1 MVKSNYRYESFKFK
15 SGQRWGVLVDASTGI
30 PLDYE
35 NYFITLKHFKQ
46 ASSINTVKATAYC
59 LRFFADIC
67 DFLKIDIE
75 DRFRKGVLLT
85 PSEIEVISYWLSKRT
100 DDLYGRISRE
110 SESNVIPFTRRRI
123 ETKKY
128 VIVVDE
134 NLVEPETAYN
144 RINLIA
150 EYLEWIAEFFGVANT
165 KDIAKMKA
173 RLIRHLPHV
182 KFKMSNNSESFKSL
196 EQKDKT
202 ALLELVEPE
211 SKNNP
216 WKDEGVKFRNKL
228 IVHILMYVGCRKGE
242 LLSLKAT
249 DIDPSVRLLKIIKNP
264 DDKFDSRKNPA
275 LAKTL
280 NRDIEINSE
289 LHELIQDYILK
300 YRSKIKGSNKSP
312 YLFLSHQRGIQS
324 GKPLSIEAVDKIFI
338 QISNALGFDCF
349 PHALRH
355 TWNDDFSEKVEE
367 FLNSGDMSESQVE
380 DLRSY
385 LMGWKPDSG
394 TARTY
399 TKRYQQKKALKL
411 GLYLQ
416 KKVRN
421 DDKEIIDVLN
431 MDLPF

>member
-1 MVKSNYRYESFKFK
+1 MGKSNYRYESFKFS
-15 SGQRWGVLVDASTGI
+15 SGQRWGVLVDAETGV

-59 LRFFADIC
+59 LKFFADIC
-67 DFLKIDIE
+67 DYAKIDIE
-75 DRFRKGVLLT
+75 DRFRKGILLT
-85 PSEIEVISYWLSKRT
+85 LSEIEVITSWLSKYT
-100 DDLYGRISRE
+100 NALYEQISRK
-110 SESNVIPFTRRRI
+110 SESNILPLTRRRI
-123 ETKKY
+123 ETKKQ

-144 RINLIA
+144 RINIIA
-150 EYLEWIAEFFGVANT
+150 EYLEWLAETFGVANDQ
-165 KDIAKMKA
+165 DISKMKA
-173 RLIRHLPHV
+173 RIIRHLPKV
-182 KFKMSNNSESFKSL
+182 KFKMSNNGEVFKSL
-196 EQKDKT
+196 DQKEKT
-202 ALLELVEPE
+202 AVLELVEPE

-216 WKDEGVKFRNKL
+216 WRDEGVKFRNKL

-242 LLSLKAT
+242 LLGLKAT
-249 DIDPSVRLLKIIKNP
+249 DIDPSIRLLKIVKNP
-264 DDKFDSRKNPA
+264 DDKYDSRKNPA

-280 NRDIEINSE
+280 NRDIEINRE

-312 YLFLSHQRGIQS
+312 YLFLSHQRGIKS
-324 GKPLSIEAVDKIFI
+324 GKPLSIEAIDKIFI
-338 QISNALGFDCF
+338 QISNVLGIDCF

-355 TWNDDFSEKVEE
+355 TWNDDFSESIEE
-367 FLNSGDMSESQVE
+367 FLNSGDMSEAQVE

-431 MDLPF
+431 MDVTF